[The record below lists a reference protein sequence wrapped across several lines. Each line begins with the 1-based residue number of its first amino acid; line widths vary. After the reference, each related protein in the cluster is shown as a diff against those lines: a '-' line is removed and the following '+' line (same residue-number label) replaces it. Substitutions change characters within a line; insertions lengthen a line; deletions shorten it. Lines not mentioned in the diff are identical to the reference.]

1 MYVERSRSPR
11 RYDVP
16 GVRPEDLTEPDLLRE
31 LEHLHTTRHTTFL
44 HAAPHALHEHSSR
57 TADLEAE
64 YLRRH
69 PDRAVDPG
77 RTRAGARG
85 GLADADS

>member
-16 GVRPEDLTEPDLLRE
+16 GVRPKDLTEPDLLRE